1 MVGHLRVY
9 GNKDLKNEEIES
21 AELIYIYS
29 DNKDKLKLNLFY
41 SIYKMVLIQESLIQI
56 NINLLIK

>member
-29 DNKDKLKLNLFY
+29 DNKDKLKLNLFLF
-41 SIYKMVLIQESLIQI
+41 LIF
-56 NINLLIK
+56 NIFPLLL